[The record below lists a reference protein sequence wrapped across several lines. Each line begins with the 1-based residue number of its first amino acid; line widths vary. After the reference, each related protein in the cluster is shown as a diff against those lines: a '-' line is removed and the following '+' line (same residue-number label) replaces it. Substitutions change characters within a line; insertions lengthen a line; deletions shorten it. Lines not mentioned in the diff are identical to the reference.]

1 VTGLGAVLAAAFS
14 AKAQSAAKTTRAGIL
29 DQGIPHLFN
38 QQRVMFRRAL
48 VHAVLAVVVIVAAA
62 GCSSANQLA
71 TSSTSP
77 TSERECGR
85 TPGTAATWRPQL
97 GYCEY

>member
-1 VTGLGAVLAAAFS
+1 MNRRAFVTGLPRRLVSHPAVAAAAS
-14 AKAQSAAKTTRAGIL
+14 GSG
-29 DQGIPHLFN
+29 D
-38 QQRVMFRRAL
+38 RVMFRRASI
-48 VHAVLAVVVIVAAA
+48 HAVLALVVIVAAA

-77 TSERECGR
+77 TSQRECGR